1 MHDQL
6 LSLRFVR
13 FAATL
18 LIMMAGAHAQEN
30 GDSEDKFRRL
40 RERMVDTQLMKGILG
55 RASIRD
61 EAVIAAMKAVPRHR
75 FVPEAVRVDA
85 YADSPLPIGFSQ
97 TISQPYVVAVMTEAL
112 QPKPDHVVLEIGT
125 GSGYQAAV
133 LAQIVKHVYTIEIVP
148 ELGERA
154 AATLN
159 ELGNANV
166 TACVGD
172 GYQGWPE
179 HAPFDGIIVTAA
191 PDHVPV
197 PLKQQL
203 KPGGRLVIPVGKQEG
218 IQQLVI
224 LEKRDDGSFE
234 QSVIE
239 RVRFVPLTRNSR

>member
-1 MHDQL
+1 MYDQIF
-6 LSLRFVR
+6 SLRFVR
-13 FAATL
+13 FTSAL
-18 LIMMAGAHAQEN
+18 LIMMAGAHAQED
-30 GDSEDKFRRL
+30 GDSENEFRRL

-55 RASIRD
+55 RASIQD

-75 FVPEAVRVDA
+75 FVPEAVRSDA

-112 QPKPDHVVLEIGT
+112 QPKPDDVVLEIGT

-159 ELGNANV
+159 ELGYANV
-166 TACVGD
+166 TTRVGD

-218 IQQLVI
+218 IQQLVV
-224 LEKRDDGSFE
+224 LQKQDDGSFE

-239 RVRFVPLTRNSR
+239 RVRFVPLTRNNR